1 LSRSNSIKTSARAIS
16 LGNDEVLYL
25 GLVVPISFW
34 ITINCSIVL
43 DRNLVKVSVSSV
55 TKHYPLVLNSFS
67 VAVDIIHNGELD
79 RTDVVFLGAIVL
91 IAWGENFGLVG
102 KLVPLL
108 VFW

>member
-1 LSRSNSIKTSARAIS
+1 
-16 LGNDEVLYL
+16 
-25 GLVVPISFW
+25 
-34 ITINCSIVL
+34 L

-91 IAWGENFGLVG
+91 IA
-102 KLVPLL
+102 
-108 VFW
+108 